1 MTAKQRQMLL
11 IGGGAAVGAALVAL
25 AVFAISSLLQYGQ
38 SSRIAAQY
46 ETGIKAVAT
55 QMTTMQQRLLIY
67 DMTLGMRVQRGA
79 LTPAGFTKAL
89 LEREHALEANDR
101 GDAPLLAEQRAEAE
115 VYFQAIDASIA
126 RSAHWPLDKPADK
139 YREIA
144 ISVINQARQD
154 YDKEVQA
161 GSKPTLALDEASAV
175 FALTV
180 GTIISPDAETPFDG
194 AHDDVAAFV
203 RDLTLGKPAT
213 AGSDYQPFAGGVP
226 SGYALSRPTT
236 AEPAGA
242 VPDSTVPT
250 SDEYQYLLGDAW
262 EEDIGGNGK
271 GVWSRR
277 PGSDTF
283 DVTYTGTDGVTR
295 LTTVNTVGI
304 LGNKVTAQRVE
315 SSDGDLCSYT
325 GTYSGGTLGA
335 GEISGTKTCASGV
348 SKFHAIVTL

>member
-11 IGGGAAVGAALVAL
+11 IGAGAAAGAALVAL
-25 AVFAISSLLQYGQ
+25 AVFAINGLSQFGQ

-46 ETGIKAVAT
+46 EAGVEAVAT

-79 LTPAGFTKAL
+79 LTAAGFTKAL
-89 LEREHALEANDR
+89 VEREHDLEANDR

-115 VYFQAIDASIA
+115 VYFQAIDGAIA
-126 RSAHWPLDKPADK
+126 RSTRWPLDRPADK

-144 ISVINQARQD
+144 ISVINKARQD
-154 YDKEVQA
+154 YGKAVQA
-161 GSKPTLALDEASAV
+161 GSQPTLALDEASAV

-180 GTIISPDAETPFDG
+180 GIIVSPDTETPFDG

-213 AGSDYQPFAGGVP
+213 AGSDYQPFAVGPPAGDELP
-226 SGYALSRPTT
+226 RPTT
-236 AEPAGA
+236 AEPAA
-242 VPDSTVPT
+242 ALPASTGPT

-271 GVWSRR
+271 GVWNRR

-283 DVTYTGTDGVTR
+283 DVTYTGADGVTR

-348 SKFHAIVTL
+348 SEFHAIVTL